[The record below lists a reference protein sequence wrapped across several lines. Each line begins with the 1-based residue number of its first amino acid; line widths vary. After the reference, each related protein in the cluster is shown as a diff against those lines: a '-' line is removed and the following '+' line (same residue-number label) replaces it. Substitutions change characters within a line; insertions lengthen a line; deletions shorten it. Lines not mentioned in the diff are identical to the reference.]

1 MAAGVFTVAT
11 TKTRTS
17 VNATSITIVITCTTG
32 GDFGAADATVGPV
45 ASPSPLIF
53 SEGLPFG
60 SAQIVISGT
69 GSAPTSAR
77 LWLGND
83 GILANLVQIGVA
95 HAAFPSIIDITSG
108 QNASTQTVAENLA
121 SFPTF
126 YHAWTIVGA
135 NTGNIITITECYMG
149 TRG

>member
-17 VNATSITIVITCTTG
+17 VNATQVTITITCTTS

-45 ASPSPLIF
+45 IAPAPIIF
-53 SEGLPFG
+53 AEGFPFG
-60 SAQIVISGT
+60 SAQLVVTS

-77 LWLGND
+77 LWVGND
-83 GILANLVQIGVA
+83 GLLANLVQIGVA
-95 HAAFPSIIDITSG
+95 HAAFPSIVDLTSG
-108 QNASTQTVAENLA
+108 QNASTQTVAETLA
-121 SFPTF
+121 AFPTF
-126 YHAWTIVGA
+126 YHSWTLVA
-135 NTGNIITITECYMG
+135 ASAPSVITITECYMG